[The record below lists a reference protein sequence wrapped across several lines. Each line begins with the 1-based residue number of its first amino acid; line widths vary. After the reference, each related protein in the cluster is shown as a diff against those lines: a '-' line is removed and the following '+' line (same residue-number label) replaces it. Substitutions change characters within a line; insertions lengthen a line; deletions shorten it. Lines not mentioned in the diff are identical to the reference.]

1 MQGTGQTAVTYGYD
15 DTSRLTAVT
24 QSANAV
30 NFINGA
36 A

>member
-1 MQGTGQTAVTYGYD
+1 MQVSGQTAVTYGYD
-15 DTSRLTAVT
+15 DASRLNSVT

-30 NFINGA
+30 SFINGA